1 MNTWPH
7 AKLRRASTMTNKPA
21 TSSNV
26 AQLIS
31 RANLT
36 GLLLDLMEMTAVCAE
51 RRETGWQAKVFLHG
65 GSRREHGNHQT
76 EAHEYH
82 FFIDAQVH
90 VVNLALDALAKFIPE

>member
-1 MNTWPH
+1 
-7 AKLRRASTMTNKPA
+7 MTNKPA

-36 GLLLDLMEMTAVCAE
+36 GLLLDLMEMTAVIHQ

-76 EAHEYH
+76 EAHGSVSLTLRFTSSTLHSMLLQSSSRNE
-82 FFIDAQVH
+82 
-90 VVNLALDALAKFIPE
+90 LAYRQGTSR